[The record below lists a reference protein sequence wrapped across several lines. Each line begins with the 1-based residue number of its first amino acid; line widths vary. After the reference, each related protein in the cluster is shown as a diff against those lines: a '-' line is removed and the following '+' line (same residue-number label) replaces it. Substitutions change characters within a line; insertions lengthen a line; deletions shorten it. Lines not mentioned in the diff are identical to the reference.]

1 MAGALADI
9 KVLDFTRVL
18 AGPFCTNLLRDLG
31 AEVIKVEIP
40 SGGDWI
46 RTIPP
51 FTDGG
56 ESPHFIARNAG
67 KKSITLNL
75 SSEKGKQIVMD
86 LVKQVDVVVE
96 NFSPGVMKRLG
107 FGYDDLSKVNPRI
120 IYAAISGFGHTGPR
134 TKEPAFDI
142 VVQALGGIM
151 GITGFPET
159 PPTKTGPP
167 LADIIGAYNAVIS
180 ILAALHHR
188 QVSGEGQMID
198 LSMQDCVFAATFLD
212 LAGSY
217 FFKGQP
223 PKRTGNSHP
232 ILAPFGTFPA
242 KDGHVVICIIGGL
255 WKNFARAIDREAWA
269 EDPAFGTEAGRAE
282 RKDDI
287 SAATQQWTREK
298 TVEEAVRLLK
308 DAHVP
313 CAPVPTYDEVAR
325 DPQLA
330 SRNMIA
336 EVEQPA
342 SGKVKIPG
350 SVFKMSKTPGGID
363 APAPALGEHNR
374 EIYTGMLGYTD
385 DEIRKLAEEGVI

>member
-18 AGPFCTNLLRDLG
+18 AGPFSTNLLRDLG
-31 AEVIKVEIP
+31 AEVIKVEMP
-40 SGGDWI
+40 AGGDWI

-75 SSEKGKQIVMD
+75 SSEKGKQIARD
-86 LVKQVDVVVE
+86 LAKQVDVVVE
-96 NFSPGVMKRLG
+96 NFSPGVMDRLG
-107 FGYDDLSKVNPRI
+107 LGYHHLAKLNPRI

-134 TKEPAFDI
+134 KSEPAFDI

-151 GITGFPET
+151 AVTGFPET

-180 ILAALHHR
+180 ILAALHYR
-188 QVSGEGQMID
+188 QVTGEGQMID

-212 LAGSY
+212 LAGTY
-217 FFKGQP
+217 FFKNQV
-223 PKRTGNSHP
+223 PKRNGNSHP
-232 ILAPFGTFPA
+232 ILAPFGTFPTS
-242 KDGHVVICIIGGL
+242 DGHVVICIIGGL
-255 WKNFARAIDREAWA
+255 WKNFSRAVGRPEWA
-269 EDPAFGTEAGRAE
+269 DDPGFSTEAGRAAK
-282 RKDDI
+282 KDEI
-287 SAATQQWTREK
+287 TAVTEAWTRDK
-298 TVEEAVRLLK
+298 TVAEAVEILK

-313 CAPVPTYDEVAR
+313 CAPVPNYDEVAK

-330 SRNMIA
+330 ARNMIC

-342 SGKVKIPG
+342 SGKVKVPG
-350 SVFKMSKTPGGID
+350 SVFKMSKTPGGIK

-374 EIYTGMLGYTD
+374 EILGQMLGCSEA
-385 DEIRKLAEEGVI
+385 EIKKLAEDGII